1 MSWRVLFA
9 VLLLAV
15 GAAAFGGIQLGDWLV
30 AHAPQATPAPGQ
42 EETEASQQPVLDANG
57 RPYVAQPPQ
66 PRVDGS
72 LGVPEKPAGSDWAI
86 PTVSLFDTVTDPSV
100 QISRTNVSQEQAR
113 QLAANSDV
121 PLPSG
126 GSDVTTLDL
135 QSLGNQGT
143 GVQPT
148 AQQPQQAVA
157 PIRPAPGVSMNQQ
170 PMGQASAPMAVG
182 QPAQSAVPQNNPG
195 NWQELLRRELAQCSN
210 QGFFERPTC
219 SWNARNKYC
228 APNRAWGAIPEC
240 PNRP

>member
-42 EETEASQQPVLDANG
+42 EETEAAQQPVLDANG

-86 PTVSLFDTVTDPSV
+86 PTVSLFDTVTDPAV
-100 QISRTNVSQEQAR
+100 QISRTNVSQEEAR

-121 PLPSG
+121 PLPST

-148 AQQPQQAVA
+148 AQQPAA
-157 PIRPAPGVSMNQQ
+157 TPIRPAPGVSMNQ
-170 PMGQASAPMAVG
+170 PAMGQASAPAAMG
-182 QPAQSAVPQNNPG
+182 QPAQPSVPQNNPG
-195 NWQELLRRELAQCSN
+195 HWQEALRSELAQCADR
-210 QGFFERPTC
+210 GFFERPTC

>member
-9 VLLLAV
+9 VLLLAI
-15 GAAAFGGIQLGDWLV
+15 GGAAFGGIQLGDWLV
-30 AHAPQATPAPGQ
+30 AHAPPATPPTPGQ
-42 EETEASQQPVLDANG
+42 ENTEASQQPVLDANG

-66 PRVDGS
+66 PRVDGT
-72 LGVPEKPAGSDWAI
+72 LGVPDRPAGADWTI

-100 QISRTNVSQEQAR
+100 QISRDGVSMDQAR
-113 QLAANSDV
+113 QLAASSDV

-148 AQQPQQAVA
+148 SQLP
-157 PIRPAPGVSMNQQ
+157 PIRPAQDLAANTPQQ
-170 PMGQASAPMAVG
+170 PVAMTQSSA
-182 QPAQSAVPQNNPG
+182 PQNNPG
-195 NWQELLRRELAQCSN
+195 RWQDALRHELAQCAER
-210 QGFFERPTC
+210 GFFERPTC

-240 PNRP
+240 PQRP